1 MGNLFSSH
9 IHSVVRV
16 ALIGLE
22 EYTKGKKYL
31 DLQLEPQEQYVREQ
45 VILSLKEVGDLLRKE
60 RLKFEDIRESIENL
74 FALLEHLFSIKAFK
88 AALVSRPPSMDQPRL
103 FILAHS
109 DVQPKI
115 Y

>member
-1 MGNLFSSH
+1 M
-9 IHSVVRV
+9 VRV

-45 VILSLKEVGDLLRKE
+45 VTLSLKEIGDLLRKE
-60 RLKFEDIRESIENL
+60 RLKFEDIRESVENL

-88 AALVSRPPSMDQPRL
+88 AALVSMVEGLSSHIAS
-103 FILAHS
+103 FFF
-109 DVQPKI
+109 
-115 Y
+115 